1 VENSTTFQIITIIIG
16 IVISGTYPLF
26 GAYLKMQEK
35 KFTKLFS
42 GYDKIEG
49 IEKAIEYLRDELNR
63 LRDKQ
68 GE

>member
-1 VENSTTFQIITIIIG
+1 VENSATFEIVCVVLGIII
-16 IVISGTYPLF
+16 SGSYPLF
-26 GAYLKMQEK
+26 FTYLKMQEK

-42 GYDKIEG
+42 GFDKIKG
-49 IEKAIEYLRDELNR
+49 IEKAIEYLKDELNR